1 MQIASK
7 YGFEYWDGN
16 RKYGYGGYRYIPG
29 RWKDVAKKLIKIYS
43 LNNNSKIL
51 DVGCGK
57 AFLLYEIKLILPKIK
72 ICGFDIS
79 SYAISKAKDSIKKF
93 ICTQCL

>member
-1 MQIASK
+1 MDLNI
-7 YGFEYWDGN
+7 GMVIENMDMEVT
-16 RKYGYGGYRYIPG
+16 YIPG

-57 AFLLYEIKLILPKIK
+57 AFLLYEIKLILQKLKFVVLIYQVMR
-72 ICGFDIS
+72 S
-79 SYAISKAKDSIKKF
+79 QKK
-93 ICTQCL
+93 TQ